1 MYQINMI
8 HMSLEVKP
16 QHTIITNIIFKIT
29 K

>member
-16 QHTIITNIIFKIT
+16 QHTIITNIIFKI